1 MFEKYTEKT
10 RRAIFFARYEV
21 SQLGGHAIGPEHLL
35 LGLLREDQSLIPR
48 LLGERDEPVRQAIRQ
63 RVEEHS
69 RVGKMISTIAEWDP
83 NRMISTPV
91 EIPLSAEAKA
101 ILRCGEEEAEKMSH
115 RHMGTEHLL
124 LGVLRV
130 EDSFAAGV
138 LREQGI
144 GYDEVREAVQ
154 QMYGE

>member
-1 MFEKYTEKT
+1 MFEKYTEKA

-21 SQLGGHAIGPEHLL
+21 SQLVGLAIGPEHLL

-63 RVEEHS
+63 RIEERS
-69 RVGKMISTIAEWDP
+69 RVGEMMSTIAAWDP
-83 NRMISTPV
+83 DRMISTSV
-91 EIPLSAEAKA
+91 GIPLSDEAKA
-101 ILRCGEEEAEKMSH
+101 AIRYGEEEAEKMRH
-115 RHMGTEHLL
+115 RHIGTEHLL

-130 EDSFAAGV
+130 EGSFVAGV

-144 GYDEVREAVQ
+144 GYDEVREAVK